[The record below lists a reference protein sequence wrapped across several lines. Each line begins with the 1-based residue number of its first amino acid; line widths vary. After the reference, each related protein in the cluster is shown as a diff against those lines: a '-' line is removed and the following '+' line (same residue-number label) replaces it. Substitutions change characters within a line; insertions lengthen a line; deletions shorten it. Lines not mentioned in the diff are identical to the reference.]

1 MIMRNRLDFARI
13 ARHLG
18 RNLVFL
24 IIYDTAITAIYV
36 MGWHRI
42 GIDNLPLPL
51 LGSAI
56 AIIVTFR
63 NNAAYDRWWEA
74 RVLWGQVVNSSRSLV
89 RGLIAFSD
97 DTKLRDRLARYQIA
111 YALTLRCSLLGV
123 AYEPAVAPYI
133 PPDAATKL
141 GGHVNVPAAI
151 QNAMAA
157 ELATSR
163 RSGTLDAIN
172 LSRLNETLDSLANA
186 QGGLERIKKTPLAR
200 QYTQFPQVFV
210 NIYCLLLPIGLVSDL
225 GLLTPIGSTPVGF
238 MFLALDRIGQ
248 DLQDPF
254 DGSIHGIPMQAI
266 TRTIEIDL
274 LQAIGGHPVPDRV
287 TEQDGVLW

>member
-1 MIMRNRLDFARI
+1 MITRSRLDFARI

-24 IIYDTAITAIYV
+24 IIYDTAVTAVYV

-97 DTKLRDRLARYQIA
+97 DAALRDRLTRYQIA
-111 YALTLRCSLLGV
+111 YVLALRCSLLGLSD
-123 AYEPAVAPYI
+123 EQAVAPYV
-133 PPDAATKL
+133 PSDMAARL
-141 GGHVNVPAAI
+141 GGQANVPAAI

-157 ELATSR
+157 DLATSR
-163 RSGTLDAIN
+163 WSGTLDAIS
-172 LSRLNETLDSLANA
+172 LSSLNETLGALANA
-186 QGGLERIKKTPLAR
+186 QGGLERIKRTPLAR
-200 QYTQFPQVFV
+200 QYIQFPQVFV
-210 NIYCLLLPIGLVSDL
+210 NIYCLLLPVGLVHDL
-225 GLLTPIGSTPVGF
+225 GLLTPIGSTLVGF

-254 DGSIHGIPMQAI
+254 DGTIHGMPMQAI

-274 LQAIGGHPVPDRV
+274 LQAIGGHPVPDRI
-287 TEQDGVLW
+287 TERDGILW

>member
-1 MIMRNRLDFARI
+1 MITRSRLDFSRI

-24 IIYDTAITAIYV
+24 LVYDTAITVVYV
-36 MGWHRI
+36 MGWHQV
-42 GIDNLPLPL
+42 GINELPLPL

-63 NNAAYDRWWEA
+63 NNASYNRWWEA
-74 RVLWGQVVNSSRSLV
+74 RTLWGQVVNSSRSLG
-89 RGLIAFSD
+89 RGLIALSD
-97 DTKLRDRLARYQIA
+97 DASLLERLTRYQIA
-111 YALTLRCSLLGV
+111 YVLALRCSLLGIPH
-123 AYEPAVAPYI
+123 ERAVAPYV
-133 PPDAATKL
+133 PCDMAT
-141 GGHVNVPAAI
+141 GIGAHANVPTAI

-157 ELATSR
+157 DLATSR
-163 RSGTLDAIN
+163 RSGKLDAIS
-172 LSRLNETLDSLANA
+172 LSSLECTLSALANC
-186 QGGLERIKKTPLAR
+186 QGALERIKRTPLAR

-210 NIYCLLLPIGLVSDL
+210 GLYCLLLPIGLVHGL
-225 GLLTPIGSTPVGF
+225 GLLTPIGSTLVGF

-254 DGSIHGIPMQAI
+254 HGTVHDIPMQAI

-274 LQAIGGHPVPDRV
+274 LEAIGGHPVPDRIR
-287 TEQDGVLW
+287 EQEGVLW